1 MSNVSRSVRVAFLGV
16 GVLLLVASGCGFS
29 DVLEWSGNPSLQT
42 TDATPTPTTTATAA
56 QLRSTPIPTATM
68 WRYSTATPTPVQD
81 DMLAVTR
88 TPHPTSTPTP
98 TSTSTPSPT
107 ATPSP
112 TPSPTPLPSLLPSL
126 PTEEDL
132 PNGLRLEREVS
143 HLEIAEIARE
153 AEDSAAY
160 ERRLRDW
167 GYTRGAAREFL
178 LPNPGVVDFLTKM
191 LGFDA
196 RVMELGSAASATNAI
211 EFQRD
216 FALSRPDW
224 RLNETSVE
232 RIGDASIALTGTAD
246 YQGMEVRV
254 AAIFVRDGDLVYRFV
269 AVSGGYDAFDDAV
282 DIARRVV
289 ERN

>member
-1 MSNVSRSVRVAFLGV
+1 MGNVSRSVRVVFLGV
-16 GVLLLVASGCGFS
+16 GALLLVASGCGFS
-29 DVLEWSGNPSLQT
+29 DVLEWSGAPSVQT
-42 TDATPTPTTTATAA
+42 ADSTPAAATVTATP
-56 QLRSTPIPTATM
+56 LRSTPIPTATM
-68 WRYSTATPTPVQD
+68 WSYSTATPTPFD
-81 DMLAVTR
+81 DTLYVTR
-88 TPHPTSTPTP
+88 TPR
-98 TSTSTPSPT
+98 PT
-107 ATPSP
+107 ATPTP
-112 TPSPTPLPSLLPSL
+112 TPSPTPTSSPTPTPSPTPVVSLLPAL

-132 PNGLRLEREVS
+132 PNGLRLEREVA
-143 HLEIAEIARE
+143 HLDTADIARE

-160 ERRLRDW
+160 ERQLRDW

-196 RVMELGSAASATNAI
+196 RVLEFGSAASATNAI

-232 RIGDASIALTGTAD
+232 RIGDATIALTGTAD

-282 DIARRVV
+282 AIARRVV